1 MGKDLA
7 PDYAERIENFKL
19 KYEILMEYAREVY
32 PDISFNCTWKVHALV
47 VHLPQFLQRYKF
59 GMSVFAEQCLE
70 SVHHDYKKTEK
81 RFLVHDDHCD
91 HVKRQKRSL
100 VEYDSRRLKF
110 ENICI
115 SITNSALQHYKL
127 SITRWND
134 NF

>member
-100 VEYDSRRLKF
+100 VEYNSRRL
-110 ENICI
+110 
-115 SITNSALQHYKL
+115 
-127 SITRWND
+127 
-134 NF
+134 